1 MKKLVTLM
9 LVLVLLST
17 SVIGCAKKTN
27 VASKTEE
34 KVVLKFGHIL
44 AVGTLGDKTANEYAK
59 RVLEESNGRIVV
71 EVFPAGQLG
80 TLPENMEALEFGVL
94 AMAFVDGSMLSTI
107 VPEFG
112 MIALP
117 FILRDFEHAEAVLA
131 SDTMKAFEDKLITLK
146 GIRPLSWHQ
155 NANRVFLTKKPI
167 YEIKDFHNILVRSPE
182 AKLYMDTFQ
191 RLGMKPTPIPWGEAF
206 TALQSHIVDAVD
218 GDPILL
224 EQLGFY
230 ESAKYLTDTRHI
242 ISTLGLAVSEKKW
255 NDLSDEDKEIL
266 SRVALEV
273 KDFHINNF
281 FTDVNAAFEKLEAAG
296 VAITNI
302 EDKQSLLDLFKPYWS
317 EYAVGLENGEKILQ
331 EIIDAK

>member
-17 SVIGCAKKTN
+17 SVIGCAKKTD
-27 VASKTEE
+27 VTGKPEE

-94 AMAFVDGSMLSTI
+94 DMAFVDGSMLSTI

-131 SDTMKAFEDKLITLK
+131 SGTMRAFEDKLINLK

-167 YEIKDFHNILVRSPE
+167 YEIEDFQNILVRSPE

-255 NDLSDEDKEIL
+255 NDLSDGDKEIL

-281 FTDVNAAFEKLEAAG
+281 FTDVNTAFEKLEAAG
-296 VAITNI
+296 VTITKI

-317 EYAVGLENGEKILQ
+317 EYALGLENGEKILQ